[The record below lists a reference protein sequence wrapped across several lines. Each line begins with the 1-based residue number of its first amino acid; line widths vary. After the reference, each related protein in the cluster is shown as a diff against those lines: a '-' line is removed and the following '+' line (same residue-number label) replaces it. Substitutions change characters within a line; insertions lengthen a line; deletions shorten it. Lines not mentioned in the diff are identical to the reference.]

1 MTRGNLF
8 WGNVAPYWPVM
19 EWRRPIGV
27 LNLVKATL
35 KSGLTGLWG
44 NWRIQDIS
52 SSIGCQCS
60 RLHQPDLHKFWFD
73 LAKRCWGMCPTE
85 KLLWTIGAIL
95 GGSVRCF
102 LGEQTCKDVQ
112 WLESS
117 GRVWGAR
124 LPAKFL
130 QCVDYWRRDRED
142 SQVVHTRPAWSKTCQ
157 SFKQV
162 QLCGRVGW
170 KCHWILLFTLH
181 EVNLVAMEAC
191 KRFKTRGWLT
201 HTWI

>member
-1 MTRGNLF
+1 MTVQNSNVQLNLENPTSNIIPIPYMTRGNLF

-124 LPAKFL
+124 LPSKCFL
-130 QCVDYWRRDRED
+130 WVDRRRGDKED
-142 SQVVHTRPAWSKTCQ
+142 SQVVDTITPTWSKK
-157 SFKQV
+157 S
-162 QLCGRVGW
+162 
-170 KCHWILLFTLH
+170 
-181 EVNLVAMEAC
+181 
-191 KRFKTRGWLT
+191 
-201 HTWI
+201 